1 MLLHLPVMNAELAA
15 APAIPDDSLL
25 QLCKAAADPL
35 RLQILRVLSRDA
47 FSVQEL
53 CQILDIRQSGMSHHL
68 KILSQGGLI
77 TKRREGNSLFYRRR
91 YQAVAPE
98 LAALQQNLLAA
109 AERLQLDEAQQQR
122 WQQVVDE
129 RCERSRAFFTEHASQ
144 FGEQQELMVGFGV
157 YGQSSA
163 ELLLNSQPDGG
174 QLAIE
179 IGPGNGAFL
188 CELAPR
194 YQRVIALDNSAEMLN
209 KARQTAEEQALDN
222 IEFVLGDSRQREL
235 GSESADCVIANMVLH
250 HLPSPADMFVD
261 ASRMLRPGGLFC
273 VTELCPH
280 DQNWAREACGDQWL
294 GIDPDELTE
303 WAAACSLEDG
313 PSVYLAQLNGFR
325 VQVRQFIKPE

>member
-1 MLLHLPVMNAELAA
+1 MNAELA
-15 APAIPDDSLL
+15 IPQASLDSRLL

-53 CQILDIRQSGMSHHL
+53 CQILDCRQSGMSHHL

-91 YQAVAPE
+91 YQAEAPE
-98 LAALQQNLLAA
+98 LAELQQSLLAA
-109 AERLQLDEAQQQR
+109 AEQLQLSEPQQQR
-122 WQQVVDE
+122 WQQVVNE
-129 RCERSRAFFTEHASQ
+129 RGERSRAFFADHARQ
-144 FGEQQELMVGFGV
+144 FGEQQELMVGFGL
-157 YGQSSA
+157 YGQSTA
-163 ELLLNSQPDGG
+163 ELLQNSQPKGG

-179 IGPGNGAFL
+179 IGPGDGAFL
-188 CELAPR
+188 AELSPR
-194 YQRVIALDNSAEMLN
+194 YSRVIALDNSAEMLD
-209 KARQTAEEQALDN
+209 KAKRNAGQKNN
-222 IEFVLGDSRQREL
+222 IEFVLGDSRL
-235 GSESADCVIANMVLH
+235 TVLPKASADCVVANMVLH
-250 HLPSPADMFVD
+250 HLPSPADIFVD
-261 ASRMLRPGGLFC
+261 VSNMLRPGGLFC

-303 WAAACSLEDG
+303 WAAACSLENG

>member
-1 MLLHLPVMNAELAA
+1 MIAELALND
-15 APAIPDDSLL
+15 APLDNRLL

-53 CQILDIRQSGMSHHL
+53 CQILDCRQSGMSHHL

-91 YQAVAPE
+91 YQPEAPE
-98 LAALQQNLLAA
+98 LAELQHNLLAA
-109 AERLQLDEAQQQR
+109 AEQLQLDEQQQQR

-129 RCERSRAFFTEHASQ
+129 RHERSRLFFADHASQ
-144 FGEQQELMVGFGV
+144 FGEQQELMVGFAV
-157 YGQSSA
+157 YGHSGA
-163 ELLLNSQPDGG
+163 ELLANSQPKGG
-174 QLAIE
+174 ELAIE
-179 IGPGNGAFL
+179 IGPGDGTFL
-188 CELAPR
+188 GELSRR

-209 KARQTAEEQALDN
+209 KAQQHGAEEGLSN
-222 IEFVLGDSRQREL
+222 IEFLLGDSR
-235 GSESADCVIANMVLH
+235 SEALHQAKADCVVANMVLH
-250 HLPSPADMFVD
+250 HLPSPADIFVD
-261 ASRMLRPGGLFC
+261 VSKMLRPGGLFC
-273 VTELCPH
+273 ITELCPH

-303 WAAACSLEDG
+303 WAAACSLENG

-325 VQVRQFIKPE
+325 VQVRQFKKPE